1 MRQPLMFQGVDQI
14 VAEPAQFLPAQIGL
28 EQRLQLLAVF
38 LPYDLSG
45 SDVCLCIYRW
55 RETANHTSKA
65 ASMTVMSTYCC
76 QVAA

>member
-45 SDVCLCIYRW
+45 SDVCLSLHISMERNGKPHI
-55 RETANHTSKA
+55 ESKRR
-65 ASMTVMSTYCC
+65 
-76 QVAA
+76 